1 MERDRE
7 GVVEVDLVELERA
20 IKAVP
25 GVLGCVILINKDDS
39 AGEIQAFTRLGTDRD
54 EIHAAILHQVE
65 LLGAERSLREIF
77 VFELD
82 AESEFGDRE
91 SLVRAAEIAEQEAR
105 IKGPAGAALLERL
118 ERDMAE
124 PDHPQSSGGPRTPLK
139 RVVLTSTHWTS
150 EAEVA
155 LGEDA
160 SIVGRASGD
169 KTPHGLKVLGE
180 ATLEAVAK
188 IMGNTEFSFEGASL
202 VNVLGREAVM
212 VLVRLND
219 LETVGAAL
227 VREGPVTEAAVR
239 ATLDAVNRR
248 LERR

>member
-1 MERDRE
+1 MKM
-7 GVVEVDLVELERA
+7 DLVALESA
-20 IKAVP
+20 IKEMP
-25 GVLGCVILINKDDS
+25 GVLGCVILMNDDGS
-39 AGEIQAFTRLGTDRD
+39 AGEIQAFIRLGYDRD
-54 EIHAAILHQVE
+54 QIHASILHEVE
-65 LLGAERSLREIF
+65 VRGAEGSLREVF

-105 IKGPAGAALLERL
+105 IKGPASAALLERL
-118 ERDMAE
+118 ERDMARR
-124 PDHPQSSGGPRTPLK
+124 PDRSGSSPRTPLQK
-139 RVVLTSTHWTS
+139 VILTSSHWTS

-160 SIVGRASGD
+160 NFVGRASGD

-188 IMGNTEFSFEGASL
+188 IMGDTRFTFEGASL
-202 VNVLGREAVM
+202 VNILGREAVM
-212 VLVRLND
+212 VVVRLDD

-227 VREGPVTEAAVR
+227 VREAPVTEAAVR

-248 LERR
+248 LDLR

>member
-1 MERDRE
+1 MK
-7 GVVEVDLVELERA
+7 VDLVELESE

-25 GVLGCVILINKDDS
+25 GVLGCVILMNEDGS
-39 AGEIQAFTRLGTDRD
+39 AGEIQAFTRMGVDTE
-54 EIHAAILHQVE
+54 EIHSEILRRVE
-65 LLGAERSLREIF
+65 AREAEGSLREIF
-77 VFELD
+77 VFELE

-91 SLVRAAEIAEQEAR
+91 SLARAAEVAEQEAR
-105 IKGPAGAALLERL
+105 TRGPASAQLLERL
-118 ERDMAE
+118 ERDLA
-124 PDHPQSSGGPRTPLK
+124 DVRFRQQGAPRTPLK

-160 SIVGRASGD
+160 SIVGTASGD

-180 ATLEAVAK
+180 ATLEAVSK
-188 IMGNTEFSFEGASL
+188 IVDNTSFVFEGASL
-202 VNVLGREAVM
+202 VNILGREAVM
-212 VLVRLND
+212 VLVRLDD

-227 VREGPVTEAAVR
+227 VRESPVTEAAVR

-248 LERR
+248 LERRG

>member
-1 MERDRE
+1 MQ
-7 GVVEVDLVELERA
+7 VDLVELEGA
-20 IKAVP
+20 IKAIE
-25 GVLGCVILINKDDS
+25 GVLGCVILMNEDGS
-39 AGEIQAFTRLGTDRD
+39 AGEIQAFTRLGTDGD
-54 EIHAAILHQVE
+54 QIQAAILHEVE
-65 LLGAERSLREIF
+65 LRGAEQHLRQIF

-105 IKGPAGAALLERL
+105 IKGPASSVLDRL
-118 ERDMAE
+118 EQDLARSDYSRGS
-124 PDHPQSSGGPRTPLK
+124 QTVPRTPLK
-139 RVVLTSTHWTS
+139 RVLLSSTHWTS

-155 LGEDA
+155 LGENAD
-160 SIVGRASGD
+160 IVGKATGD

-180 ATLEAVAK
+180 ATLEAISK
-188 IMGNTEFSFEGASL
+188 IMTETTFAFEGASL

-212 VLVRLND
+212 VLVRLDD
-219 LETVGAAL
+219 LVTVGAAL
-227 VREGPVTEAAVR
+227 VRDAPVTEAAVR

>member
-1 MERDRE
+1 MK
-7 GVVEVDLVELERA
+7 VDLVELESA
-20 IKAVP
+20 IKAMP
-25 GVLGCVILINKDDS
+25 GVLGCVILMNEDGS
-39 AGEIQAFTRLGTDRD
+39 AGEIQAFSRLGVDKEQIHTD
-54 EIHAAILHQVE
+54 ILSEVE
-65 LLGAERSLREIF
+65 LREVQGSLREIF
-77 VFELD
+77 VFELE

-91 SLVRAAEIAEQEAR
+91 SLMRAAELAEQEAR
-105 IKGPAGAALLERL
+105 TRGPASAQLLERL
-118 ERDMAE
+118 ERDFAE
-124 PDHPQSSGGPRTPLK
+124 VERRDSGAPRTPLK
-139 RVVLTSTHWTS
+139 RVILTSTHWTS

-160 SIVGRASGD
+160 SIVGTASGD

-188 IMGNTEFSFEGASL
+188 IMNSVTFSFEGASL
-202 VNVLGREAVM
+202 VNILGREAVM

-227 VREGPVTEAAVR
+227 VREGPVSEAAVR

-248 LERR
+248 LDRG

>member
-1 MERDRE
+1 M
-7 GVVEVDLVELERA
+7 EVDLVELEGA

-25 GVLGCVILINKDDS
+25 GVLGCVILMNDDGS
-39 AGEIQAFTRLGTDRD
+39 AGEIQAFTRMSVDTDQ
-54 EIHAAILHQVE
+54 IHGAILKEVE
-65 LLGAERSLREIF
+65 NRGLERSLREIF
-77 VFELD
+77 VFELE

-91 SLVRAAEIAEQEAR
+91 SLVRAAEMAEQEAR
-105 IKGPAGAALLERL
+105 SRGPASAAVLERL
-118 ERDMAE
+118 ERDLARNDYSRSQ
-124 PDHPQSSGGPRTPLK
+124 PSPRTPLK

-160 SIVGRASGD
+160 DIVGKASGD

-180 ATLEAVAK
+180 ATLEAVGK
-188 IMGNTEFSFEGASL
+188 VMGSTRFSFEGASL
-202 VNVLGREAVM
+202 VNILGREAVM
-212 VLVRLND
+212 VLVRLDD